1 MIILIIVYYIIQ
13 VLDYDRIDVFEGTN
27 IQTINLYECIVCLYN
42 YNFGG
47 KILRI
52 W

>member
-27 IQTINLYECIVCLYN
+27 IHN
-42 YNFGG
+42 YQ
-47 KILRI
+47 LV
-52 W
+52 